1 MEKRKV
7 ATGLLLVIIIVV
19 AFYFASVFMDTPAKI
34 DGLGGFV
41 EPKSGGEARSPF
53 LVKNLY
59 IQPAKVQPN
68 ELVTITVSVTNT
80 HDTWGIYSLVLQING
95 IREAEQQA
103 DVDAG
108 GTQDVSFSVT
118 RENPGQYRVFINGL
132 SGTFSVARKR

>member
-1 MEKRKV
+1 MQKRKV
-7 ATGLLLVIIIVV
+7 AVALLLTVIMAVLFFV
-19 AFYFASVFMDTPAKI
+19 PGLFTDTSPKI
-34 DGLGGFV
+34 EGPGGFI
-41 EPKSGGEARSPF
+41 EPKVGGSGF
-53 LVKNLY
+53 LVTDLS